1 MYTLLRNEEFGTYCL
16 KHFIADSNTDLSQI
30 IVDYKDEPESRT
42 IHAGWTCKVT
52 DDTAATTYIL
62 TVNNTWVV
70 DANVDTSKQY
80 IWDGGTPSG
89 GSSST
94 KQVFDGGTADSS
106 SETK

>member
-30 IVDYKDEPESRT
+30 IVDYKDEPESRK

-52 DDTAATTYIL
+52 NDTASSIYIL

-80 IWDGGTPSG
+80 IWDGGTPD
-89 GSSST
+89 SSST
-94 KQVFDGGTADSS
+94 TQTTSYDGGGVSGS
-106 SETK
+106 SETN

>member
-30 IVDYKDEPESRT
+30 IVDYKDEPESRK

-52 DDTAATTYIL
+52 GENTSTTYIL
-62 TVNNTWVV
+62 TVNNTWAV

-80 IWDGGTPSG
+80 IWDGGTP
-89 GSSST
+89 
-94 KQVFDGGTADSS
+94 DSS
-106 SETK
+106 SAEQTTSYDGGGVSGSSETN